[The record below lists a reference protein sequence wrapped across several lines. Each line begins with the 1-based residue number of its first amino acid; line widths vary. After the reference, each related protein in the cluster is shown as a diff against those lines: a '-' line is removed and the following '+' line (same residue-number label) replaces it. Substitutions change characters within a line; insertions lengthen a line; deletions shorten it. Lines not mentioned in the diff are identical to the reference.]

1 MRLCAALALVLV
13 ALVVLTVKAAWRPRH
28 RAPTTP
34 AADVAEPIAPPP
46 RHVPARAAFRVPRR
60 APAPVPQAPLP
71 PAAIGGRVH
80 LPVGEGLVSVIV
92 RPSGGDDAG
101 AIGFASEEAFRIE
114 GLLTGRR
121 YDVEFSGSHVR
132 TLKLS
137 GVVAPAADLDVA
149 LELPAIIHVAVG
161 FPRGERCPIDTIRVS
176 RREDRAEEQEETFV
190 AEIHNPD
197 CRFALEAPARA
208 GQATVV
214 AEGGGLVMESTVTIP
229 EHGDPEPI
237 CLNPPCR
244 ANPLEGQARLRLML
258 LGPDSSSPISATILP
273 VGDANSRYGCGSSIF
288 TCSIESLPA
297 GETFSVTA
305 SGRDCH
311 GGPVTVTVVEGDN
324 DVAIP
329 CIRDPP
335 SSETASV
342 PDGDDVDT

>member
-34 AADVAEPIAPPP
+34 ADDVGEALAPPP
-46 RHVPARAAFRVPRR
+46 RPVTSRAAFRPPRSL
-60 APAPVPQAPLP
+60 PAPRLQAAPP

-80 LPVGEGLVSVIV
+80 LPVGDGLVYVIV
-92 RPSGGDDAG
+92 QPSGGDDGG
-101 AIGFASEEAFRIE
+101 AFGFAGEDAFRIE
-114 GLLTGRR
+114 GLLTGHR
-121 YDVEFSGSHVR
+121 YDVEFSGVRVR
-132 TLKLS
+132 TLKLI
-137 GVVAPAADLDVA
+137 GVVAPAVDLDVA
-149 LELPAIIHVAVG
+149 LEPPAIIQVAVG
-161 FPRGERCPIDTIRVS
+161 FPRGESCPIEVMRVHDATGD
-176 RREDRAEEQEETFV
+176 EWEES
-190 AEIHNPD
+190 AAAHPD
-197 CRFALEAPARA
+197 CRFELPAPNHTGPVRLVAAGIGLTLE
-208 GQATVV
+208 TTL
-214 AEGGGLVMESTVTIP
+214 LVP
-229 EHGDPEPI
+229 DHGDPEPI

-244 ANPLEGQARLRLML
+244 ANPLEGQARLRLIL
-258 LGPDSSSPISATILP
+258 LGAESTSPISATILP
-273 VGDANSRYGCGSSIF
+273 VGDANSRYGCGSSVF

-297 GETFSVTA
+297 GQTFSVTA